1 MDAVSLIR
9 LALEV
14 ISDRLMTILGL
25 GLCFGLSCWAMY
37 FPTYERIGIL
47 AIFSIYSYIL
57 IKVMENRNGGQKTVR
72 EKE

>member
-37 FPTYERIGIL
+37 FPNYERIGIL
-47 AIFSIYSYIL
+47 AIFSVYSYIL
-57 IKVMENRNGGQKTVR
+57 IKAMERANERQRNKT
-72 EKE
+72 KEE